1 MKTGNSFAVTLLL
14 ILTQRFHQLYDRLGR
29 EGLWELD
36 VEPQVEG
43 SPRDAAVREL

>member
-1 MKTGNSFAVTLLL
+1 MKTGVSLAVTLLL

-29 EGLWELD
+29 EGFWEFD

-43 SPRDAAVREL
+43 SPRDAAVRKL